1 MSSPPFES
9 RNVTD
14 DRIASQNSPRN
25 RRSGAG
31 AVKYETTLSG
41 DVVVVEPSFD
51 IDDDG
56 GEHCDDK
63 MTSTS
68 PSPNKGEWQAR
79 SPSGDEKSPRPEER
93 SSPSKEER
101 SHGRNL
107 SAHFFDATK
116 LSEAPR
122 DAGREVDYYRD
133 LKPRPEEGEV
143 YVSGQKHHRGSD
155 SSDPPVAHRRIN
167 SVGRSKVVEKG
178 YGRGYPEQQRRHH
191 REDSAGL
198 DILSAAADCTE
209 EELAAVTD
217 PRRRPTRAPWEPPS
231 GAGHRNSPN
240 AANSEHYYGNNGSM
254 LGPPPPP
261 PMSRSYPPQSHAY
274 MQPNSYPPH
283 PYHPSSFYPPPHPY
297 HRGIPH
303 NQSMGYPVQYSHRMD
318 PYAKHHHMPPHMQ
331 HSMGPPPMGEEPGRQ
346 PSPSGAAGDDRMD
359 SDERLQGTRTPVPPV
374 PSSQWRTGTTQ
385 GVQTFVT
392 AIGVGDGNKMMQ
404 PSNMQKG
411 AGTGN
416 ENMYAPPHNVP
427 SMVGQASHHRKMSSY
442 SSLGTIIG
450 SAMFAEPN
458 NDHPLK
464 KQQSNHHRRASSSAS
479 FLHGFDV
486 GLEGSDVAFLHN
498 LQASHNTDASVVP
511 FCMPV
516 PPPECPPSPDAK
528 SDSQKS
534 DSKFVLGGTS
544 KRVRRK
550 CTMKD
555 CPNRVVQGGLC
566 IAHGARRKTCKHPG
580 CNKNVKKAG
589 LCSTHGPAR
598 KRCDADGC
606 SKVAVQGGKC
616 IAHGAKKKLCSH
628 EDCNKQAI
636 LAGMCK
642 KHHDQS
648 LGIASNRFGVP
659 VKTDDSTGEDM
670 ETTASSSRQ
679 HSSRHQ
685 RGLSIFQEISAD
697 TVQDLLSHDGPT
709 VSTVGENN
717 RDSGTS
723 QRPYNTVFL

>member
-1 MSSPPFES
+1 MSSSPFES

-14 DRIASQNSPRN
+14 DRIATQGSPRN
-25 RRSGAG
+25 RRTGAG
-31 AVKYETTLSG
+31 AVKYETTLTG

-51 IDDDG
+51 VDDDG

-63 MTSTS
+63 TASTS
-68 PSPNKGEWQAR
+68 PNPSKGDWQAR

-101 SHGRNL
+101 TPGGNL
-107 SAHFFDATK
+107 STHFFDATK
-116 LSEAPR
+116 LSEIPR
-122 DAGREVDYYRD
+122 ESSRDGEYYREF
-133 LKPRPEEGEV
+133 KPRPEEEEV
-143 YVSGQKHHRGSD
+143 SVAGQKHQRGND
-155 SSDPPVAHRRIN
+155 SSQPPVAHRRVN

-178 YGRGYPEQQRRHH
+178 YSGGYPEQQRRHH

-209 EELAAVTD
+209 EELAAVAD
-217 PRRRPTRAPWEPPS
+217 ARRRPPRAPWDPPS
-231 GAGHRNSPN
+231 SGPRNSPS
-240 AANSEHYYGNNGSM
+240 AVSSETYYGGNGAM
-254 LGPPPPP
+254 LAPPP
-261 PMSRSYPPQSHAY
+261 PMSRQYPSPSHAY
-274 MQPNSYPPH
+274 LQPGSGLHPTYHPP
-283 PYHPSSFYPPPHPY
+283 PYHPSSFYPPPHHF
-297 HRGIPH
+297 HRGIPP
-303 NQSMGYPVQYSHRMD
+303 NSSMGYPIQYSHRID
-318 PYAKHHHMPPHMQ
+318 PYGKHHLPPHLQ
-331 HSMGPPPMGEEPGRQ
+331 HSMQPPSGEESGRQ
-346 PSPSGAAGDDRMD
+346 PSPAADDRLD
-359 SDERLQGTRTPVPPV
+359 TDERVQGSRVSLPPVPP
-374 PSSQWRTGTTQ
+374 SQWRSAGTTQ

-404 PSNMQKG
+404 PSNMQKNT
-411 AGTGN
+411 GTN
-416 ENMYAPPHNVP
+416 TENMFTAPHHVP
-427 SMVGQASHHRKMSSY
+427 SMVGQPSHHRKMSSY
-442 SSLGTIIG
+442 SSLGTILG
-450 SAMFAEPN
+450 SAMFAPDPN

-464 KQQSNHHRRASSSAS
+464 KHTHHRRASSSAS
-479 FLHGFDV
+479 FLHGFEV

-498 LQASHNTDASVVP
+498 LQASHNTDLSVVP
-511 FCMPV
+511 FCMPTNQQ
-516 PPPECPPSPDAK
+516 ECPPSPDAK

-534 DSKFVLGGTS
+534 ESKLAPGGTS

-550 CTMKD
+550 CTIKD

-566 IAHGARRKTCKHPG
+566 IQHGARRKTCKHPG

-598 KRCDADGC
+598 KRCDTDGC

-616 IAHGAKKKLCSH
+616 IAHGAKKKLCSY

-659 VKTDDSTGEDM
+659 AKAEDSAGEDM
-670 ETTASSSRQ
+670 DTSASRQ

-697 TVQDLLSHDGPT
+697 TVQDLLAHDGPA
-709 VSTVGENN
+709 VESH
-717 RDSGTS
+717 RDGGVNTP
-723 QRPYNTVFL
+723 QRPYNTVYL